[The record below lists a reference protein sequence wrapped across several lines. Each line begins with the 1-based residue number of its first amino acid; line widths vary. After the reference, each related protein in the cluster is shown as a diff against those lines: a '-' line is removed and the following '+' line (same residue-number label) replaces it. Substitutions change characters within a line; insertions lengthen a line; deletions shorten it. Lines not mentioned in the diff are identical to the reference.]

1 MKNFTALCIMAI
13 LVLSSCGNV
22 SNAPAGTVD
31 STKMHVDSSAV
42 ITHSTIATDSIK
54 HVDSTKLK

>member
-1 MKNFTALCIMAI
+1 MAI

-31 STKMHVDSSAV
+31 SIKTHIDSSAI
-42 ITHSTIATDSIK
+42 ITRSTIATDSIK
-54 HVDSTKLK
+54 HVDSTKIK